1 MNNQRG
7 LRTNLLLYEDIA
19 DTEKILTEARQ
30 LFGNN
35 TDAIIQKAIHNSESS
50 STTFKDCLQNEIN
63 KKKAAYLIQP
73 GDTFYVTKKA
83 WEEMGTNRSQF
94 VTVKTI
100 KQRNIPISWIER
112 LKFWKW
118 IKKEIAGYLVE
129 FIGKSQETSPI
140 YEVSTAFESLSR
152 ACNQAVESME
162 TVCETLKTK

>member
-19 DTEKILTEARQ
+19 DT
-30 LFGNN
+30 N
-35 TDAIIQKAIHNSESS
+35 AIIQKAMHNSESS
-50 STTFKDCLQNEIN
+50 SATFKDCLQDEIN
-63 KKKAAYLIQP
+63 KKKTVYLIQP
-73 GDTFYVTKKA
+73 GDTFYVTKQA
-83 WEEMGTNRSQF
+83 WEEMGINRSQF
-94 VTVKTI
+94 VIIRTI
-100 KQRNIPISWIER
+100 KQRNIPISWFER

-129 FIGKSQETSPI
+129 FIGKFQETSPI